1 MSVRGGCSIGGLKKM
16 EEEIKTKAIEDKEKL
31 IRKEKTKLN
40 KIFKNINKDRLKVV
54 EKLIDS
60 ASFMSVT
67 LQDLEKE
74 INKNGTVS
82 EYKNGENQYGTKK
95 SPEVEVYNTMVKNYT
110 SIIKQLLDQLPQSES
125 DPLKD
130 GGELAE
136 FILK

>member
-1 MSVRGGCSIGGLKKM
+1 M
-16 EEEIKTKAIEDKEKL
+16 EEEIKTTAIKDKEKL

-95 SPEVEVYNTMVKNYT
+95 SPEVEVYNTIVKNYT

-125 DPLKD
+125 DPLHD

>member
-1 MSVRGGCSIGGLKKM
+1 MKK
-16 EEEIKTKAIEDKEKL
+16 ETKKNTTEDKERL
-31 IRKEKTKLN
+31 IKKEKNKLN

-67 LQDLEKE
+67 LHDLEEK
-74 INKNGTVS
+74 INKNGTIS
-82 EYKNGENQYGTKK
+82 KYKNGENQYGTKK

-110 SIIKQLLDQLPQSES
+110 SVIKQLLDQLPQSES

>member
-1 MSVRGGCSIGGLKKM
+1 M
-16 EEEIKTKAIEDKEKL
+16 EEEIKTTAIKDKEKL

-125 DPLKD
+125 DPLHD